1 MDATTIPKEDRAK
14 RTLLPRAFDLHA
26 LILGRAQ
33 TGLQAFQ

>member
-14 RTLLPRAFDLHA
+14 HTLLSRTLGVHA
-26 LILGRAQ
+26 LILGRAL